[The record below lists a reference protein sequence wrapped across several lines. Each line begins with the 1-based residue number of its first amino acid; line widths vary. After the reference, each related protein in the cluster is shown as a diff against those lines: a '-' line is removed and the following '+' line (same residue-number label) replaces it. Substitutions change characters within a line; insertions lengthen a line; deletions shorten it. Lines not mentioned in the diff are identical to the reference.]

1 VANRK
6 LRIVYR
12 SNFHAPF
19 WLVADKSASWQ
30 KNGLDV
36 DTSPQLVREKAVEAL
51 KSGHVDL
58 ISWRYPDDDDELRQ
72 ESYRRD
78 SPAYQRLR

>member
-1 VANRK
+1 MANRK

-36 DTSPQLVREKAVEAL
+36 DTSPQLVRPRGLDLVAL
-51 KSGHVDL
+51 
-58 ISWRYPDDDDELRQ
+58 P
-72 ESYRRD
+72 
-78 SPAYQRLR
+78 

>member
-1 VANRK
+1 MANRK
-6 LRIVYR
+6 LRIVYW

-19 WLVADKSASWQ
+19 WLVADKSGSWQ

-51 KSGHVDL
+51 KAAT
-58 ISWRYPDDDDELRQ
+58 WT
-72 ESYRRD
+72 
-78 SPAYQRLR
+78 

>member
-1 VANRK
+1 MANRK
-6 LRIVYR
+6 V
-12 SNFHAPF
+12 
-19 WLVADKSASWQ
+19 DKSGSWQ

-58 ISWRYPDDDDELRQ
+58 ISWRYPDDDNELRQ